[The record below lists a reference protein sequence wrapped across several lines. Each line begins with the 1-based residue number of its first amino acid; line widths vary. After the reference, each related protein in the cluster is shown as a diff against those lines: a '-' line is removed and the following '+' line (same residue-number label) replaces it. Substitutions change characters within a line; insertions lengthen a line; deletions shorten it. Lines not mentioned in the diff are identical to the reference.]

1 MLAAW
6 IVVAV
11 LVVLAVFQIALA
23 LGAPWGAFAWGGQTK
38 VLPTSLRIG
47 SACAVLLYAA
57 IAVVV
62 LDRAGEIDV
71 LSDGVAAASAWV
83 VFGFAA
89 LSVLVNAV
97 SRSKPERYTMTPL
110 CVVFAVASFV
120 VATG

>member
-1 MLAAW
+1 VLAAW

-11 LVVLAVFQIALA
+11 LALLAVFQIALA

-38 VLPTSLRIG
+38 VLPTSLRVG
-47 SACAVLLYAA
+47 SAGAVLLYAV

-71 LSDGVAAASAWV
+71 LSDAAASIGAWV
-83 VFGFAA
+83 VFGFSAVG
-89 LSVLVNAV
+89 VLVNAV
-97 SRSKPERYTMTPL
+97 SRSKPERYTMTPVCL
-110 CVVFAVASFV
+110 VLAVASFV

>member
-11 LVVLAVFQIALA
+11 LALLAVFQIALA

-38 VLPTSLRIG
+38 VLPTSLRVG
-47 SACAVLLYAA
+47 SAGAVLLYAV

-71 LSDGVAAASAWV
+71 LSDAAASIGAWV
-83 VFGFAA
+83 VFGFSAVG
-89 LSVLVNAV
+89 VLVNAV
-97 SRSKPERYTMTPL
+97 SRSKPERYTMTPVCL
-110 CVVFAVASFV
+110 VLAVASFV